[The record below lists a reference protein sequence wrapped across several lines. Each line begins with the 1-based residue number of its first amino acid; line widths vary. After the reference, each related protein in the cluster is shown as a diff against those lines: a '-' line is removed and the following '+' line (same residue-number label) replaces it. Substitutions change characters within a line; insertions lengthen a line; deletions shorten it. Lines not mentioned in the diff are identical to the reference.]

1 VRPTV
6 ALLTILW
13 SGFACAGVSPWIPFE
28 NKTGHI
34 TIPVTLNGEET
45 RAILDT
51 GANGNAIS
59 ESFMARH
66 EGEYKVGGSVLVSG
80 ITGTRR
86 VNLVNNIQVEMFG
99 SKFELDQLMPSRTR
113 NFDLIVGLPFF
124 ERYIVQIDYPLQQ
137 LRIIDQGTIDLK
149 QFANVKMKRAD
160 DSASPLVRVNLN
172 DEFKPWLLFDTGSSG
187 GVFLRRQDAIRLDWL
202 ETYGTDESRSIG
214 VNAIVS
220 RTERFNLPEMT
231 IGPFVLEN
239 VIITVPAAGQ
249 KSNVGQNERSYASR
263 VKANESDGILGYDV
277 FKHFIVTI
285 DFDRNL
291 LFMELPPET

>member
-1 VRPTV
+1 MRILAT
-6 ALLTILW
+6 LLVLGLFQSAI
-13 SGFACAGVSPWIPFE
+13 AGVSPWIPFE
-28 NKTGHI
+28 NTSGHI

-59 ESFMARH
+59 ESFLERH

-86 VNLVNNIQVEMFG
+86 VNLVNNIQVEMFD
-99 SKFELDQLMPSRTR
+99 SSFELDQLMPSRTR
-113 NFDLIVGLPFF
+113 KFDLIVGLPFF
-124 ERYIVQIDYPLQQ
+124 EQYIVQIDYPLRQ

-149 QFANVKMKRAD
+149 PFANVKMKRGD
-160 DSASPLVRVNLN
+160 GTGQPLVRVNLN
-172 DEFKPWLLFDTGSSG
+172 DEFEPWLLFDTGSSG
-187 GVFLRRQDAIRLDWL
+187 GVFLQRLDAKRLGWL
-202 ETYGTDESRSIG
+202 ENYAIDDGLSIG

-220 RTERFNLPEMT
+220 RTDRFNLPEMT
-231 IGPFVLEN
+231 IGPYVLEN
-239 VIITVPAAGQ
+239 IIVSVPGKGQ
-249 KSNVGQNERSYASR
+249 KSNVGVNDRSYAKR
-263 VKANESDGILGYDV
+263 FKGNKSDGILGYDV
-277 FKHFIVTI
+277 LKHFIVTI